1 MIILFFLILLAAEN
15 FRQNTQNKILSDQDT
30 VDRVSDIKTLN
41 WVHGA
46 NLSIKKIIAIHGQES
61 QLIK

>member
-1 MIILFFLILLAAEN
+1 MILFFLIFLAAEN
-15 FRQNTQNKILSDQDT
+15 FRLKTQTKILSDQDT

-41 WVHGA
+41 WVRGA
-46 NLSIKKIIAIHGQES
+46 NLLIRKIIAIHGQES